1 MKRTLRNRIFAAACS
16 AVLTLSLIPAAQAAG
31 PTFTDVKVGD
41 WYYDMVTEMA
51 SKGMIGGLPDGSF
64 QPNRPISR
72 VELTA
77 IALQAF
83 PDAAI
88 ELDYDP
94 DAALEEVNERNPG
107 FWGNQV
113 IRDAALRGIYIFGL
127 DRETWS
133 QPATRAEVA
142 GILVKLY
149 DNSHEEPLEAMQEAS
164 LLIGDYESAVAGH
177 DMEPMILWM
186 YSNGVLTGVNEQGD
200 FNPEGQCTRAEA
212 CTMVR
217 SMLHPENWIKYDW
230 DQVVQEHQ
238 NQQGQSENTAARA
251 DFTGQIRQRYAED
264 VAYDYCRA
272 LEEEIG
278 IQIFYLPEWTQK
290 SAGLLSYDDVSWLRK
305 DAHYF
310 QMVLEELKK
319 MKAAYDLYPDGFVK
333 EVVNGKNNRKTEIIL
348 CPYTFEGVSCYG
360 MHVYDESGDAQKV
373 DQIYYTGVGD
383 SQYYS
388 HEMGHMVMSSMAI
401 RMGWNATCQAWED
414 CTQGVDDY
422 VSGYAMGGRPEDWAE
437 TWAYLWHQ
445 TGAVGQMIQGGARG
459 LKAKVELLTRM
470 MDQYDTVDTSRLPW
484 YSFL

>member
-1 MKRTLRNRIFAAACS
+1 
-16 AVLTLSLIPAAQAAG
+16 
-31 PTFTDVKVGD
+31 
-41 WYYDMVTEMA
+41 
-51 SKGMIGGLPDGSF
+51 
-64 QPNRPISR
+64 
-72 VELTA
+72 
-77 IALQAF
+77 
-83 PDAAI
+83 
-88 ELDYDP
+88 
-94 DAALEEVNERNPG
+94 
-107 FWGNQV
+107 
-113 IRDAALRGIYIFGL
+113 
-127 DRETWS
+127 
-133 QPATRAEVA
+133 
-142 GILVKLY
+142 
-149 DNSHEEPLEAMQEAS
+149 
-164 LLIGDYESAVAGH
+164 
-177 DMEPMILWM
+177 MEPMILWM